1 MPVLE
6 LVQPAELLQ
15 YIQPGAHPQVKR
27 IAEDDLCAHFVQ
39 AARHHA
45 LDGAVGAYGHEDR
58 GLHHAVAECQAAT
71 AGLALGAVGRKQVK
85 LQHGVI
91 VGKGAGVSDFL
102 CVGSARGWP
111 FGVHPDVL
119 LPIV

>member
-15 YIQPGAHPQVKR
+15 HIQPGAHPQVKR
-27 IAEDDLCAHFVQ
+27 IAEDDLRAHFVQ
-39 AARHHA
+39 ASRHHA

-58 GLHHAVAECQAAT
+58 GLHHAVAECQAPA
-71 AGLALGAVGRKQVK
+71 ARLALGAVGRKQVK

-91 VGKGAGVSDFL
+91 VGKGAGISDFL
-102 CVGSARGWP
+102 CVGAASGGLS
-111 FGVHPDVL
+111 GVHPGVL
-119 LPIV
+119 FPIV